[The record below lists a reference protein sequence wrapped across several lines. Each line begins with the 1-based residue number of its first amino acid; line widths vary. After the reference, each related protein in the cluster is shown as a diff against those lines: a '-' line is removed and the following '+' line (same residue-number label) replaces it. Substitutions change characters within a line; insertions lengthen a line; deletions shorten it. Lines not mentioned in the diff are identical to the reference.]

1 MRDAAPSGE
10 GAATPAASNSRLTR
24 APAVANHDA
33 SRDLLLLAEHTG
45 AEASLKA
52 ELERTCVAGSP
63 PIASHSLIL
72 HGLSPFRV
80 IALEAASAE
89 ALTVATALAGEK
101 RAYSR
106 PTRIAAHAVVANT
119 SPLPATI
126 LTVRYAALLDD
137 GAYAVVPNTSP
148 YRSHSLQSSQDT
160 VRRNAMQL
168 DAGPQKQ

>member
-106 PTRIAAHAVVANT
+106 PTRITAHVVAANT
-119 SPLPATI
+119 PLTGHNPHSSIRRSLGRRCVCCRSEHPPLPITL
-126 LTVRYAALLDD
+126 LTVFPRH
-137 GAYAVVPNTSP
+137 GT
-148 YRSHSLQSSQDT
+148 T
-160 VRRNAMQL
+160 RRNA
-168 DAGPQKQ
+168 A